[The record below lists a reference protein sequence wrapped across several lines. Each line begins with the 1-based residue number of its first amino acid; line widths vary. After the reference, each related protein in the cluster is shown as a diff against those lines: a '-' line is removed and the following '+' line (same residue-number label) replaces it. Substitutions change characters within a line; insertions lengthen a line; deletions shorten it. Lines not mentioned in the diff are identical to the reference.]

1 MSKNEGIIMKTR
13 QLKSIIED
21 DSEKGDKDRF
31 FYNVPYVA
39 YFQSASAHSPHQP
52 GGKVSPDSRRHNLFI
67 IDEKKKKYFTRKIRE
82 WGKKNFILYPWR
94 EEKNIYRLLLTEI
107 FLQKTDSLKIKQLY
121 PLFNGIE
128 GPREMLENE
137 KTLDYIV
144 SKTGLS
150 YKKERILYLSR
161 QLLENFNGEVPSDYR
176 SLRALKGVGD
186 YIANAVLTFGF
197 KRRAAIVDTNTIRIV
212 ESFFGFR
219 SEKKRSRDDRGMNEF
234 LLSILPQTRCDLF
247 NYYLLDFGA
256 LVCTR
261 FRRKCGECPLKRQC
275 NYFHLSDFHKQPQDS
290 G

>member
-1 MSKNEGIIMKTR
+1 VVSKDKGIIMKTH
-13 QLKSIIED
+13 QLESIIEYD
-21 DSEKGDKDRF
+21 GEKGGQDRF
-31 FYNVPYVA
+31 FYNAPDAAVYQGADSQSTSPY
-39 YFQSASAHSPHQP
+39 SPPLP
-52 GGKVSPDSRRHNLFI
+52 GGRESPGSRRHNLFI
-67 IDEKKKKYFTRKIRE
+67 IDEKKKKYFIRKIRE
-82 WGKKNFILYPWR
+82 WGKKKFILYPWR

-107 FLQKTDSLKIKQLY
+107 FLQKTDSLKIKELY
-121 PLFNGIE
+121 PLIKGIE
-128 GPREMLENE
+128 GPGDMLENE

-219 SEKKRSRDDRGMNEF
+219 SEKKRPRDDRGMNEF
-234 LLSILPQTRCDLF
+234 LLSILPRRACDLF

-261 FRRKCGECPLKRQC
+261 FKRKCVECPLKPQC
-275 NYFHLSDFHKQPQDS
+275 NYFLFSS
-290 G
+290 Y

>member
-1 MSKNEGIIMKTR
+1 MKTR

-31 FYNVPYVA
+31 FYNVHYVA

-52 GGKVSPDSRRHNLFI
+52 GGKVSPDSRRYNLFI
-67 IDEKKKKYFTRKIRE
+67 IDEKRKKYFIRKIRE
-82 WGKKNFILYPWR
+82 WGKKNLILYPWR

-121 PLFNGIE
+121 PLIKEIE
-128 GPREMLENE
+128 GPGDMLENE

-161 QLLENFNGEVPSDYR
+161 QLLENFNGEVPSDYI

-197 KRRAAIVDTNTIRIV
+197 KKRAAIVDTNTIRIV

-261 FRRKCGECPLKRQC
+261 FRQKCGECPLKGKC
-275 NYFHLSDFHKQPQDS
+275 SYF
-290 G
+290 